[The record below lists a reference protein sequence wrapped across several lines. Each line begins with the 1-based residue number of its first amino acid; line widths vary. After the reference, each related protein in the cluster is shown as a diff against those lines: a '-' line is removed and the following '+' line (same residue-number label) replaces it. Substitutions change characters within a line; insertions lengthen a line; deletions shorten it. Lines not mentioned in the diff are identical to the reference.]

1 MTLRFVAANRSLTV
15 FHTLFHPS
23 IVAVWHPARGERIG
37 ETQNAGPRHRHFA
50 IAFASPIQ
58 RVLPTNMTITIRMLV
73 TMGLMCLQPQ
83 KLLLHFGPS
92 KHSPPTWVKVAL
104 KSFGLRQWKINS
116 LDLTGSSHFEVRHSV
131 FFLVGLL
138 LIFLIHSLQLGVY
151 SILWLPLVISATQ
164 SQRPVEEWKPKG
176 CYACSWVGLLLA
188 HHQTELPRK
197 YPNGCGVWF
206 AIST

>member
-1 MTLRFVAANRSLTV
+1 MPFWTRTNASVGSILEYFWFSKAPFWAPRFKGPLSCRSVGLLTPWVFASWLALLKLLMTLRFVAANRSLTV

-92 KHSPPTWVKVAL
+92 KHSPPT
-104 KSFGLRQWKINS
+104 
-116 LDLTGSSHFEVRHSV
+116 
-131 FFLVGLL
+131 
-138 LIFLIHSLQLGVY
+138 
-151 SILWLPLVISATQ
+151 
-164 SQRPVEEWKPKG
+164 
-176 CYACSWVGLLLA
+176 
-188 HHQTELPRK
+188 
-197 YPNGCGVWF
+197 
-206 AIST
+206 